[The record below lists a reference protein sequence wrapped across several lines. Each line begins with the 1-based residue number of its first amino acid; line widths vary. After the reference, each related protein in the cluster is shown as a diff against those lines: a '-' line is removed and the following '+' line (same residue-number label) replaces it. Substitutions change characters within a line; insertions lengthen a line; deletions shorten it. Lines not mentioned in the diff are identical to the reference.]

1 MEADEALLSYLTEH
15 QNQGFKIT
23 PIINPEDLNN
33 SLDFLMGI
41 RNLSCDKN
49 IDAKMK
55 FVEDMFLLGH
65 LRPVTLKYA
74 SNIEV
79 KNSKIHGRGV
89 FAKTK
94 IPKNT
99 VVTFYPPH
107 AIHLDTDLIDVE
119 ESMDFIKKVK
129 EYKYD
134 KLYGTSEYSYNY
146 SFLNIIGDPNRTDN
160 PQLLGHMLND
170 AVGNIFYGINF
181 DQLSDKIFF
190 KNTVAKYI
198 ILGMKNR
205 NCIIKYHKK
214 YPLAY
219 ILTTR
224 DIEKDEELLLL
235 YGTVYWFD
243 HQYDKNCQ
251 QDKVF
256 ANLFQAACDPE
267 YLKWM
272 VATIPEFY
280 EYIGDRYK
288 KIES

>member
-15 QNQGFKIT
+15 QNKGFKIT
-23 PIINPEDLNN
+23 PIINSEDLNN
-33 SLDFLMGI
+33 SLDFIMGV

-49 IDAKMK
+49 IDAKIK
-55 FVEDMFLLGH
+55 FVEDMFLLVN

-99 VVTFYPPH
+99 VVTFYPAH
-107 AIHLDTDLIDVE
+107 AIHLDTDLVAIEDN
-119 ESMDFIKKVK
+119 FIKKVK
-129 EYKYD
+129 ECKYD
-134 KLYGTSEYSYNY
+134 KLYGISEHSYNY
-146 SFLNIIGDPNRTDN
+146 SFLNIIGDPNQTDN

-170 AVGNIFYGINF
+170 AVGNVFSGINF
-181 DQLSDKIFF
+181 DKLNDKILF
-190 KNTVAKYI
+190 KNTTAKYI

-235 YGTVYWFD
+235 YGTMYWFD

-251 QDKVF
+251 QDNIF
-256 ANLFQAACDPE
+256 TDLFRGVCDPE
-267 YLKWM
+267 FLRWM

-280 EYIGDRYK
+280 EYVEDRCK